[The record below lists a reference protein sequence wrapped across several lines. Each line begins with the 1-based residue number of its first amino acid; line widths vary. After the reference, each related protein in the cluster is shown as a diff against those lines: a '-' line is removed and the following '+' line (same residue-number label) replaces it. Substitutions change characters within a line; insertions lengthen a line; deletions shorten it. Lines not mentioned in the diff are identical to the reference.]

1 MRGNKG
7 NMEAPD
13 LINLLSNAK
22 KLTGRSVEGHGRLG
36 KDRQR
41 KCADSRG
48 SGVVSGK
55 SLTGG

>member
-1 MRGNKG
+1 
-7 NMEAPD
+7 MEAPD

-22 KLTGRSVEGHGRLG
+22 NLTGRSVVGHGRLG
-36 KDRQR
+36 NDRQR
-41 KCADSRG
+41 KCADSRS